1 MSEEKQEKNN
11 TLKQGFFQKVW
22 NSITKIEKYPDMAA
36 EGLGRAF
43 TYICRIVAILA
54 IVLCLGTI
62 YQTHQMLQEGMRY
75 LKEEF
80 PEFTYKEGRL
90 DVSSD
95 ERLTISEE
103 DSYVGRTII
112 DTKTEEE
119 QVINQYI
126 NEIEKSGS
134 GMIILKDKVILKNGA
149 IAGTI
154 NYQYKELLQQMGITE
169 FTKQNVIDYANSSQI
184 ITLYISVFITIFAYS
199 FIMYLLT
206 TLSNAVFLSVFG
218 FLTTWIARIK
228 MRFLA
233 VFNMSI
239 YALTLSIFLN
249 ILYIAVNIFMD
260 FNMEYFQVMYV
271 SVAAIYL
278 VAAIFILKT
287 EFVKQ
292 QIELMKILEAQE
304 MVKKE
309 MEEKEQEEKQEQEKK
324 ERQEKDKK
332 EEKEQKKDHRLNIQF
347 SLNSSSFHA
356 IPSLMSVCL
365 FPSRRPG
372 CPDPAPAFRINRCAQ
387 IRCARRSPICLHPTC
402 VHPSDI
408 MSTVRYPSFRTC
420 FTACS
425 MASASLSR
433 SKL

>member
-1 MSEEKQEKNN
+1 MSEQKQEKNN

-43 TYICRIVAILA
+43 TYICKIVAILA

-62 YQTHQMLQEGMRY
+62 YQTHQMLQEGMKY

-80 PEFTYKEGRL
+80 PEFTYQEGRL

-134 GMIILKDKVILKNGA
+134 GMIILKDKVILKNRA

-184 ITLYISVFITIFAYS
+184 ITVYISVFITIFAYS

-249 ILYIAVNIFMD
+249 ILYIAVNIFTD

-332 EEKEQKKDHRLNIQF
+332 EEKEKQEDVDGGEPQG
-347 SLNSSSFHA
+347 
-356 IPSLMSVCL
+356 V
-365 FPSRRPG
+365 
-372 CPDPAPAFRINRCAQ
+372 
-387 IRCARRSPICLHPTC
+387 
-402 VHPSDI
+402 
-408 MSTVRYPSFRTC
+408 
-420 FTACS
+420 
-425 MASASLSR
+425 
-433 SKL
+433 

>member
-1 MSEEKQEKNN
+1 MSEEKQETKN

-43 TYICRIVAILA
+43 TYICKIVAILA
-54 IVLCLGTI
+54 IVLCLGTL

-80 PEFTYKEGRL
+80 PEFTYQEGRL

-126 NEIEKSGS
+126 HEIEKSGS

-249 ILYIAVNIFMD
+249 ILYIAVNIFTD

-324 ERQEKDKK
+324 ERQEKDKR
-332 EEKEQKKDHRLNIQF
+332 EEKEQKKNQKKEKEKQEDVDGGEPQG
-347 SLNSSSFHA
+347 
-356 IPSLMSVCL
+356 V
-365 FPSRRPG
+365 
-372 CPDPAPAFRINRCAQ
+372 
-387 IRCARRSPICLHPTC
+387 
-402 VHPSDI
+402 
-408 MSTVRYPSFRTC
+408 
-420 FTACS
+420 
-425 MASASLSR
+425 
-433 SKL
+433 

>member
-1 MSEEKQEKNN
+1 MSEEKQETNN

-62 YQTHQMLQEGMRY
+62 YQTHQMLQEGMKY

-80 PEFTYKEGRL
+80 PEFTYQEGRL

-184 ITLYISVFITIFAYS
+184 ITVYISVFITIFAYS

-249 ILYIAVNIFMD
+249 ILYIAVNIFTD

-332 EEKEQKKDHRLNIQF
+332 EEKEQKKNQKEEKEKQEDVDGGEPQG
-347 SLNSSSFHA
+347 
-356 IPSLMSVCL
+356 V
-365 FPSRRPG
+365 
-372 CPDPAPAFRINRCAQ
+372 
-387 IRCARRSPICLHPTC
+387 
-402 VHPSDI
+402 
-408 MSTVRYPSFRTC
+408 
-420 FTACS
+420 
-425 MASASLSR
+425 
-433 SKL
+433 

>member
-1 MSEEKQEKNN
+1 MSEEKEEKEKNK

-43 TYICRIVAILA
+43 TYICKIVAILA
-54 IVLCLGTI
+54 IVLCIGTM
-62 YQTHQMLQEGMRY
+62 YQTYQMFQEGMQY
-75 LKEEF
+75 LQNEF
-80 PEFTYKEGRL
+80 PEFSYKEGML
-90 DVSSD
+90 DVSS
-95 ERLTISEE
+95 EEKITISEE

-119 QVINQYI
+119 QVINEYI

-134 GMIILKDKVILKNGA
+134 GMIILKDKVILKNRA
-149 IAGTI
+149 VAGTI
-154 NYQYKELLQQMGITE
+154 NYQYSELLQQMGITE
-169 FTKQNVIDYANSSQI
+169 FTKQNVIDYANSSQVI
-184 ITLYISVFITIFAYS
+184 AFYISIFITIFIYS

-206 TLSNAVFLSVFG
+206 TLSNAVFLSIFG
-218 FLTTWIARIK
+218 YLTTWIARIK

-249 ILYIAVNIFMD
+249 MLYIAVNIVID

-271 SVAAIYL
+271 AVAAIYL

-292 QIELMKILEAQE
+292 QMELMKILETQE
-304 MVKKE
+304 MVRKE

-324 ERQEKDKK
+324 ERQEKDNQ
-332 EEKEQKKDHRLNIQF
+332 EEKEQKKEKKQEKDEKKQDDMGNGEPQG
-347 SLNSSSFHA
+347 
-356 IPSLMSVCL
+356 V
-365 FPSRRPG
+365 
-372 CPDPAPAFRINRCAQ
+372 
-387 IRCARRSPICLHPTC
+387 
-402 VHPSDI
+402 
-408 MSTVRYPSFRTC
+408 
-420 FTACS
+420 
-425 MASASLSR
+425 
-433 SKL
+433 

>member
-1 MSEEKQEKNN
+1 MSEEKQETKN

-43 TYICRIVAILA
+43 TYICKIVAILA
-54 IVLCLGTI
+54 IVLCLGTL

-80 PEFTYKEGRL
+80 PEFTYQEGVL

-126 NEIEKSGS
+126 HEIEKSGS

-249 ILYIAVNIFMD
+249 ILYIAVNIFTD

-324 ERQEKDKK
+324 ERQEKDKR
-332 EEKEQKKDHRLNIQF
+332 EEKEQKKNQKKEKEKQEDVDGGEPQG
-347 SLNSSSFHA
+347 
-356 IPSLMSVCL
+356 V
-365 FPSRRPG
+365 
-372 CPDPAPAFRINRCAQ
+372 
-387 IRCARRSPICLHPTC
+387 
-402 VHPSDI
+402 
-408 MSTVRYPSFRTC
+408 
-420 FTACS
+420 
-425 MASASLSR
+425 
-433 SKL
+433 